1 MGYKGILTE
10 RGKDNIMSK
19 AVNILEVLE
28 KAHQSQASVSK
39 RNKQAIIDAYG
50 RALTMKKVLD
60 DFIKVNRN
68 LIIDMGIGENANLL
82 HGKDYSLH
90 VSQKLSVKVDTKL
103 VKEALGELAYHKCKV
118 PTQYKQI
125 QAMPNEEATVRRNK
139 KATIEEVADF
149 RITA

>member
-1 MGYKGILTE
+1 
-10 RGKDNIMSK
+10 MSK

-28 KAHQSQASVSK
+28 KAHQSPASVSK
-39 RNKQAIIDAYG
+39 MNKRAIIDAYG

-90 VSQKLSVKVDTKL
+90 VSQKLSAKIDTKL
-103 VKEALGELAYHKCKV
+103 VKEKLGELAYHQCKV

-125 QAMPNEEATVRRNK
+125 QAMAINEGQVNKDKKHTV
-139 KATIEEVADF
+139 EEVSDF
-149 RITA
+149 RLIA

>member
-1 MGYKGILTE
+1 
-10 RGKDNIMSK
+10 MSK

-28 KAHQSQASVSK
+28 KAHQSPDKISE
-39 RNKQAIIDAYG
+39 RNKKAIIDAYG

-68 LIIDMGIGENANLL
+68 LITDMGTIL
-82 HGKDYSLH
+82 HGKDYTIH
-90 VSQKLSVKVDTKL
+90 VSEKLSVKVDSNL
-103 VKEALGELAYHKCKV
+103 VKEKLGEVEYHKCKV
-118 PTQYKQI
+118 PTQYKTI
-125 QAMPNEEATVRRNK
+125 QALPNEESTVKRNR

>member
-1 MGYKGILTE
+1 
-10 RGKDNIMSK
+10 MSK

-28 KAHQSQASVSK
+28 KAHQSSASVSK
-39 RNKQAIIDAYG
+39 KNKQAIIDAYG

-90 VSQKLSVKVDTKL
+90 VSQKLSAKIDTKL
-103 VKEALGELAYHKCKV
+103 VKEKLGELAYHQCKV

-125 QAMPNEEATVRRNK
+125 QAMAINEGQVNKDKKHTV
-139 KATIEEVADF
+139 EEVSDF
-149 RITA
+149 RLTA

>member
-1 MGYKGILTE
+1 
-10 RGKDNIMSK
+10 MSK

-28 KAHQSQASVSK
+28 KAHQSSASVSK

-68 LIIDMGIGENANLL
+68 LILDMGVSENANLL
-82 HGKDYSLH
+82 HGKDYSIH
-90 VSQKLSVKVDTKL
+90 VSQKLSAKIDTQL
-103 VKEALGELAYHKCKV
+103 VKEKLGELEYHKCKV

-125 QAMPNEEATVRRNK
+125 QAMPINEGQVK
-139 KATIEEVADF
+139 KDKKHTIDEVADF
-149 RITA
+149 RLTA

>member
-1 MGYKGILTE
+1 
-10 RGKDNIMSK
+10 MSK

-28 KAHQSQASVSK
+28 KAHQSSASVSK
-39 RNKQAIIDAYG
+39 KNKQAIIDAYG

-68 LIIDMGIGENANLL
+68 LITDMGMIL
-82 HGKDYSLH
+82 HGKDYTIH
-90 VSQKLSVKVDTKL
+90 VSEKLSVKVDSNL
-103 VKEALGELAYHKCKV
+103 VKEKLGELEYHKCKV

-125 QAMPNEEATVRRNK
+125 QALPIEEATVRRNK
-139 KATIEEVADF
+139 KSTIEEVADF

>member
-1 MGYKGILTE
+1 MVTLVPSIIYTGGYTPQELP
-10 RGKDNIMSK
+10 
-19 AVNILEVLE
+19 EVRE
-28 KAHQSQASVSK
+28 KAHQSPDKISE
-39 RNKQAIIDAYG
+39 RNKKAIVDAYG

-68 LIIDMGIGENANLL
+68 LIIDMGVSENANLL
-82 HGKDYSLH
+82 HGKDYSIH
-90 VSQKLSVKVDTKL
+90 VSQKLSVKVDTNL
-103 VKEALGELAYHKCKV
+103 VKEKLGELEYHKCKV

-125 QAMPNEEATVRRNK
+125 QALPRTESTVSRNK